1 MLTSFQ
7 FSEPAWLL
15 LFFPIAIL
23 MYGLWRNR
31 VSAEELAGEGIIAA
45 HLAKTFSMQNSHKTV
60 TMPIILTLICGCL
73 IVLSLSGPSWVKAS
87 GDSIK
92 APLVIGLDLSPSML
106 ERQQDIEHLTRAKLA
121 ITTLLQYGSARPI
134 SLVAFSGSSHQVLPP
149 SDQFA
154 LLTLYLGYLSPEV
167 MPVEGDEVDSLVSV
181 IKAMPEVEE
190 FGFDLLI
197 FSDGFTGGAELLRFV
212 EGLKAQVIFAAL
224 TTEAET
230 EAKEFGYSVMSR
242 GSLTENPDRLPA
254 KVANLEQSALAES
267 GQRVNYG
274 YWLLYPAALVLLL
287 FFRKGFSLYWASAIV
302 LCVSMLP
309 APAQANWLDWF
320 FSDNQQAQYYY
331 NQGDYQTA
339 AILFTDPHW
348 KAQAY
353 YQAKEYSK
361 AAKIYRQQNDLQ
373 SLFNLAMTYTRGR
386 NYSKAQSLYQLLI
399 EIDPNFPGAERNLRI
414 VSQLIRDIKQ
424 LGESQQEENPPESI
438 DPDDMTDPELGAD
451 KPQMGKITVEI
462 QQLSVEELLNSET
475 KKQQWLTDISK
486 DPQQFLAAKF
496 QAEYNR
502 SQLQRTLSS
511 DQSSEAVTNEK

>member
-15 LFFPIAIL
+15 LFFPIALL

-31 VSAEELAGEGIIAA
+31 VLAEEQAGEGIIAA
-45 HLAKTFSMQNSHKTV
+45 HLAKTFSMQNSHKTA
-60 TMPIILTLICGCL
+60 TAPITLTLLCGSL
-73 IVLSLSGPSWVKAS
+73 IVIALAGPSWLKTS

-92 APLVIGLDLSPSML
+92 APLVIALDLSPSMQ
-106 ERQQDIEHLTRAKLA
+106 EQQQGIEHLTRAKLA
-121 ITTLLQYGSARPI
+121 ITTLLQQGNARPI
-134 SLVAFSGSSHQVLPP
+134 SLVAFSGSSHQVLPA
-149 SDQFA
+149 SDQLA
-154 LLTLYLGYLSPEV
+154 LLTLYLGYLSPDM
-167 MPVEGDEVDSLVSV
+167 MPIEGDDIDSLVGTIS
-181 IKAMPEVEE
+181 AMPETEE

-197 FSDGFTGGAELLRFV
+197 FSDGFSGGSELSRLV
-212 EGLKAQVIFAAL
+212 ERLKAQVVFAAL
-224 TTEAET
+224 TAEAEAR
-230 EAKEFGYSVMSR
+230 AKKLGYSVISR
-242 GSLTENPDRLPA
+242 DNLLDTPDKLLA
-254 KVANLEQSALAES
+254 KVASLEQRALGES
-267 GQRVNYG
+267 SQRVNVG
-274 YWLLYPAALVLLL
+274 YWLLYPAALILLL

-302 LCVSMLP
+302 LCVSLQPVP
-309 APAQANWLDWF
+309 AHASWLDWF

-348 KAQAY
+348 KAQAH

-399 EIDPNFPGAERNLRI
+399 EIDANFPGAETNLRI
-414 VSQLIRDIKQ
+414 VSQLIKDIKQ

-438 DPDDMTDPELGAD
+438 NPDDMTDPELGAD

-502 SQLQRTLSS
+502 SQLQSPLSS